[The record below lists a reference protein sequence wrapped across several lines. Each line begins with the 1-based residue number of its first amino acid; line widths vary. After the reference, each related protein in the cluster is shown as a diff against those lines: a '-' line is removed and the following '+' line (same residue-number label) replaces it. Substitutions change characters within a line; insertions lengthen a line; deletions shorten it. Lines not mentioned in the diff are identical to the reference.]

1 MDNLVKRARPVMAN
15 ASVSMLLASS
25 MVLPI
30 VAGCGNN
37 GTGSAGSNAQ
47 PQARQGYGNQGSG
60 FGGGMNA
67 PRSMPQ
73 QQQQPRQGLSNGQK
87 LAILAGG
94 AALLYMYNKNKNNQ
108 GTGVN
113 GKYYR
118 SKNGRIYYRDAKGNA
133 VYVTPPQGGIQ
144 VPADVAER
152 YNRAAQTGNY
162 GMIEGDNFGSGG
174 GVTGSGYGGAYDDP
188 RGQGGDVRGQGGYGG
203 SGYGAPYGSDRVP
216 AGAGSAVPPG
226 PRGGGF

>member
-1 MDNLVKRARPVMAN
+1 MENLVKRARPVMAN

-37 GTGSAGSNAQ
+37 GTGNAGSNAQ
-47 PQARQGYGNQGSG
+47 PPVARQGYGNQGG
-60 FGGGMNA
+60 YNA
-67 PRSMPQ
+67 PRSTP
-73 QQQQPRQGLSNGQK
+73 QQQQPRQGMSTGQK
-87 LAILAGG
+87 LAVLAGG

-152 YNRAAQTGNY
+152 YNRAAQSGNY
-162 GMIEGDNFGSGG
+162 GLIDGDNFGSGG
-174 GVTGSGYGGAYDDP
+174 GMNGSGYGGAYDDP

-216 AGAGSAVPPG
+216 SGAGAGSAMPPG
-226 PRGGGF
+226 PRGGF